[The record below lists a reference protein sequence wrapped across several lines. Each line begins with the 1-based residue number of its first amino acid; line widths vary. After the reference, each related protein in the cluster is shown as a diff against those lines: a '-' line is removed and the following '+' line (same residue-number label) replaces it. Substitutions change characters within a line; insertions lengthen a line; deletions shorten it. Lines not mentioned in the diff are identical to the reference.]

1 MADKKQHIIPP
12 KKSDKKK
19 LEASNS
25 KTKST
30 YSKQTIRKKRN
41 EFGDD
46 DSL

>member
-1 MADKKQHIIPP
+1 MAVKKQHIIPP

-30 YSKQTIRKKRN
+30 YSKQTFRIKRN

>member
-1 MADKKQHIIPP
+1 MATKKQHVIAP

-19 LEASNS
+19 LETSNS

-41 EFGDD
+41 EFGDT

>member
-1 MADKKQHIIPP
+1 MAAKKQHIIPP

-19 LEASNS
+19 LEATNS

-41 EFGDD
+41 EFGDT

>member
-1 MADKKQHIIPP
+1 MAIKKQHTFVP

-19 LEASNS
+19 NDATSSKENS
-25 KTKST
+25 AK
-30 YSKQTIRKKRN
+30 SKQTIKKKMN

>member
-1 MADKKQHIIPP
+1 MTVKKQLIISQ
-12 KKSDKKK
+12 KRNDKKK

-25 KTKST
+25 KTKSP

-41 EFGDD
+41 EFGDT